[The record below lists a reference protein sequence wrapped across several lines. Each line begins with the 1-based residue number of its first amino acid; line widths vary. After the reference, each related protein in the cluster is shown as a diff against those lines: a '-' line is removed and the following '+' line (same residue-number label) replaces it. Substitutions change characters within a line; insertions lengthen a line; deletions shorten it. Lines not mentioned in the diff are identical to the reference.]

1 MQLPNSENDLIIRWV
16 AVARSGSSSPTLR
29 RDHGFH
35 PVRVRRVVPETAE
48 AASIVLDV
56 PPELDAAF
64 AYEAGQFCTF
74 RVTVDG
80 STLLRC
86 YSMSSAP
93 RVDGELRVTVKRVPG
108 GAVSNW
114 LLDNL
119 DEGAE
124 VEVTAPAGVFLLDPD
139 ERELV
144 AFAAGSGITPV
155 FSLLKAALHETDRPV
170 RLLYANRDRPS
181 VIFDR
186 ELDALAAS
194 FPGRIEVAHH
204 LDVDG
209 GYVDAGRVRRF
220 LGDASPPP
228 DAGFY
233 LCGPTPFM
241 DVVEDALLAE
251 GVARERIHVE
261 RFTPADAVDV
271 VEADAA
277 GDTDGGAT
285 ATRVTIELD
294 GRRESTEHRAG
305 TTILQTARQLG
316 LSAPYSCESG
326 SCATCMA
333 RLVEGTVQMHVN
345 DALTDDEVDEG
356 WILTCQSVPTSPE
369 VSVVYGFEE

>member
-1 MQLPNSENDLIIRWV
+1 MPHWENGLIIRRV

-35 PVRVRRVVPETAE
+35 AVRVRRIVRETAE
-48 AASIVLDV
+48 AATIVLDV
-56 PPELDAAF
+56 PAELEATF

-80 STLLRC
+80 TTLLRC

-93 RVDGELRVTVKRVPG
+93 RVDDELRVTVKRVPG

-114 LLDNL
+114 LLDHL
-119 DEGAE
+119 DAGAE
-124 VEVTAPAGVFLLDPD
+124 VEVTAPAGVFVLDPG

-155 FSLLKAALHETDRPV
+155 FSLAKAALHETDRPV

-186 ELDALAAS
+186 QLDELATA
-194 FPGRIEVAHH
+194 FPQRLEVVHH

-209 GYVDAGRVRRF
+209 GFVDGDAVRRF
-220 LGDASPPP
+220 LGGAPPAA

-241 DVVEDALLAE
+241 DVVEAALLAE
-251 GVARERIHVE
+251 GVAPGRIHVE
-261 RFTPADAVDV
+261 RFTPADPAELDG
-271 VEADAA
+271 ED
-277 GDTDGGAT
+277 GDGGGDGA
-285 ATRVTIELD
+285 ASPARVTIELD
-294 GRRESTEHRAG
+294 GRRGSTDHRAG

-316 LSAPYSCESG
+316 LAAPYSCESG

-333 RLVEGTVQMHVN
+333 RLVEGTVRMYVN
-345 DALTDDEVDEG
+345 DALTDDEVEEG

-369 VSVVYGFEE
+369 VSVVYGYEE